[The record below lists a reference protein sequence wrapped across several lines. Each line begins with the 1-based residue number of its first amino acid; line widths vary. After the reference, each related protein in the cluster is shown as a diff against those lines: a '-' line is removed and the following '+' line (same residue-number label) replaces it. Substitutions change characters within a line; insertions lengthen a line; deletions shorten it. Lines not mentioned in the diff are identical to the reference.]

1 MRAPRIREAQRT
13 ETRHAMSR
21 LRRIKVDRRTALR
34 LGALALVIVVVSLL
48 AQRYLDLSQ
57 DSIERAVDRAGVFGP
72 AAYAVVLFLGI
83 SVPFNPVSDLATVSV
98 AALVFEPRVS
108 IAATFVAQTAALI
121 VNYTVARRFGSRV
134 VRLLAG
140 QRASEVVARVGD
152 RLDARRVFAIR
163 FLLPLTAI
171 GIDVISYLSGLRR
184 LNFAR
189 FYVASIIPWT
199 IIGAAFFYSTSVLR
213 EQSLVLFFLP
223 AALLILVPV
232 IVVVGRNRYNAYRA
246 GGGS

>member
-1 MRAPRIREAQRT
+1 MV
-13 ETRHAMSR
+13 SR

-34 LGALALVIVVVSLL
+34 LGALAFVIVVVSLL
-48 AQRYLDLSQ
+48 AQRYLGISQ
-57 DSIERAVDRAGVFGP
+57 DGIEEAVDRAGVFAP

-98 AALVFEPRVS
+98 AALVFEPHVS
-108 IAATFVAQTAALI
+108 IAATFVAHTAALI

-189 FYVASIIPWT
+189 FYVASIVPWT
-199 IIGAAFFYSTSVLR
+199 IISVAFFYSTSLLR

-232 IVVVGRNRYNAYRA
+232 IVVVGRNRFNAYRA